1 MTILQIRA
9 EQTYPL
15 RQAILRPGLPIETCM
30 YPGDDAP
37 ETVHFGAVLDGR
49 IVGIASL
56 YHEAPP
62 GESNPQAWRLRGMA
76 VDEALRRQG
85 IGRELLLQCV
95 VHVAGQ
101 GGTMLWFNAR
111 TVAVPF
117 YEKHGFATRGDEFEI
132 PGVGPHYVMWQE
144 FATA

>member
-1 MTILQIRA
+1 
-9 EQTYPL
+9 
-15 RQAILRPGLPIETCM
+15 
-30 YPGDDAP
+30 
-37 ETVHFGAVLDGR
+37 
-49 IVGIASL
+49 
-56 YHEAPP
+56 
-62 GESNPQAWRLRGMA
+62 
-76 VDEALRRQG
+76 
-85 IGRELLLQCV
+85 
-95 VHVAGQ
+95 VAGQ